1 METKWNS
8 SRQEVEGAKTTLFW
22 GKLMGALKVEGPETS
37 LYRILAWLIG
47 VCCILTLLGGCAS
60 GGIAPGHS
68 DETLQRQVEVYR
80 LGTGDRLRLNVF
92 GEDNLSGEFVVGGA
106 GTVSLP
112 LIGDI
117 TATGKSPTELK
128 TDIEAALADGYLKS
142 PRVNIELL
150 NYRPFFVLGE
160 VSNSG
165 EYPYAEDMTVLN
177 AVATAGGFTYRANK
191 KTVFIK
197 RAGAAAEE
205 RFALTATTPV
215 QPGDTIRIGE
225 RLF

>member
-1 METKWNS
+1 M
-8 SRQEVEGAKTTLFW
+8 
-22 GKLMGALKVEGPETS
+22 VEGPNTFFN
-37 LYRILAWLIG
+37 RIFTWLIG
-47 VCCILTLLGGCAS
+47 LCILVPMLGACS
-60 GGIAPGHS
+60 TGGIAPGQS
-68 DETLQRQVEVYR
+68 AESLQRQVEVYR

-92 GEDNLSGEFVVGGA
+92 DEDNLSGEFVVGGA

-112 LIGDI
+112 LIGEI
-117 TATGKSPTELK
+117 KATGKSPAELK

-150 NYRPFFVLGE
+150 NYRPFYVLGE
-160 VSNSG
+160 VTNSG
-165 EYPYAEDMTVLN
+165 EYPYSEDMTVLK

-191 KTVFIK
+191 KSVFIK

-205 RFALTATTPV
+205 RFSLTATTPV
-215 QPGDTIRIGE
+215 QPGDTIRISE

>member
-1 METKWNS
+1 
-8 SRQEVEGAKTTLFW
+8 
-22 GKLMGALKVEGPETS
+22 MGATKVEGPITFRN
-37 LYRILAWLIG
+37 RIFACLIG
-47 VCCILTLLGGCAS
+47 AGFLVPMLGGCAT
-60 GGIAPGHS
+60 GGIAPGYS
-68 DETLQRQVEVYR
+68 NETLQRQVEVYR

-112 LIGDI
+112 LIGEI
-117 TATGKSPTELK
+117 MATGKSPIELK
-128 TDIEAALADGYLKS
+128 TDIEAALADGYLKA

-160 VSNSG
+160 VANSG
-165 EYPYAEDMTVLN
+165 EYPYSEDMTVLN

-191 KTVFIK
+191 KSVFIK

-205 RFALTATTPV
+205 RFSLTATTPV

>member
-1 METKWNS
+1 MGAI
-8 SRQEVEGAKTTLFW
+8 QVEG
-22 GKLMGALKVEGPETS
+22 S
-37 LYRILAWLIG
+37 
-47 VCCILTLLGGCAS
+47 LTLRNRMFAWFLGVFFLLPILGACTTS
-60 GGIAPGHS
+60 GIAPGYS
-68 DETLQRQVEVYR
+68 DETLQRQVEIYR

-112 LIGDI
+112 LIGEVQ
-117 TATGKSPTELK
+117 ATGKSPAELK
-128 TDIEAALADGYLKS
+128 TDIEAALADGYLKA

-160 VSNSG
+160 VANSG
-165 EYPYAEDMTVLN
+165 EYPYSEDMTVLN

-191 KTVFIK
+191 KAVFIK

>member
-1 METKWNS
+1 
-8 SRQEVEGAKTTLFW
+8 
-22 GKLMGALKVEGPETS
+22 MGAIKGEGPNT
-37 LYRILAWLIG
+37 LRNRIFAWLIG
-47 VCCILTLLGGCAS
+47 ICFLSPLLGACTTGA
-60 GGIAPGHS
+60 IAPGQS
-68 DETLQRQVEVYR
+68 AETLQRQVEVYR

-117 TATGKSPTELK
+117 KATGKSPVELK
-128 TDIEAALADGYLKS
+128 TDIEAALADGYLKA

-150 NYRPFFVLGE
+150 NYRPFYVLGE
-160 VSNSG
+160 VANSG
-165 EYPYAEDMTVLN
+165 EYTYSEDMTVLN

-191 KTVFIK
+191 KSVFIK